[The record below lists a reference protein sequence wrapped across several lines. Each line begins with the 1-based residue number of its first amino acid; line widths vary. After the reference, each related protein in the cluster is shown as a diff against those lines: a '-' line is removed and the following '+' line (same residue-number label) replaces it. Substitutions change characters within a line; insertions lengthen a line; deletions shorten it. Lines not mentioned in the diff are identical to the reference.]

1 MPADFYYFQLLPVEL
16 QLMVFEEFI
25 RAAQKPRIVLLNAE
39 GCEGVLDWEK
49 KPRLGWRMAVDNREQ
64 LHWENIS
71 AVARGLLA
79 LCSSSRRV
87 ATQFLDRPQRV
98 IKKAPEKHPA
108 LMGLGLSLEYDLFWL
123 PDTLAPFIAFHR
135 RLWAGGLGGYS
146 DERRM
151 RTIMISLDA
160 FEVALHWAQDQWF
173 KDEST
178 KLGADLHR
186 VLWRLFTLWYWGAR
200 NLIIMVDVP
209 RRHVSLDEFK
219 IFRTDGRTRSRMLG
233 EHESARC
240 NSVFGKYLALRN
252 RERQKM
258 PGNSEES
265 RRWPQH
271 LYFAFQKRMTLDTTS

>member
-1 MPADFYYFQLLPVEL
+1 
-16 QLMVFEEFI
+16 MVFEEFI
-25 RAAQKPRIVLLNAE
+25 RAAQKPRIVLLDAE
-39 GCEGVLDWEK
+39 GCERVLDWEK
-49 KPRLGWRMAVDNREQ
+49 RPRLGWRMAVDNREQ

-79 LCSSSRRV
+79 LCSSSRHV
-87 ATQFLDRPQRV
+87 ATQFLERPQRV
-98 IKKAPEKHPA
+98 IKEAPEEHPA
-108 LMGLGLSLEYDLFWL
+108 LMGLGLSLEHDLFWL
-123 PDTLAPFIAFHR
+123 PDTLAPFMAFHR
-135 RLWAGGLGGYS
+135 RLWAGGLGGDS

-151 RTIMISLDA
+151 RTIMISLDT

-173 KDEST
+173 KDERS
-178 KLGADLHR
+178 KLAAELHD
-186 VLWRLFTLWYWGAR
+186 VLWALFTLWYWEAR

-219 IFRTDGRTRSRMLG
+219 IFRTDGRTRFRMLD
-233 EHESARC
+233 EHQSARC

-271 LYFAFQKRMTLDTTS
+271 LYFAFQKRTTLDTTS